1 MFTTTGYRY
10 RTTGPHFTEATSLSR
25 YYDSGEGP
33 APEVVA
39 SELDQRKRTDYELI
53 RAYFRKHKF
62 TDFDVGPYYD
72 RKHDQLTPLFYKNDR
87 AMRESGFDPS
97 SRFGPFG
104 AAVLDYNPVCLNS
117 LLYRMEM
124 ETAEI
129 LETVGR
135 TSEAPLWRKRAADRA
150 DAVNRLMW
158 DEKAGMYFDYDFVHR
173 RRRLYPF
180 LTTFYPLWV
189 GIASKEQA
197 ARVMSHLAKFERPG
211 GLRTS
216 TYRSG
221 DQWDSPF
228 GWAPLQYIAVEG
240 MRRYGYRAEADRI
253 SKRFLKMVEGVFRQ
267 RGTIVEK
274 YDVCSRRA
282 DIGGEMRFGYHTNE
296 PGFGWTNAVYTALYD
311 QVHR

>member
-1 MFTTTGYRY
+1 MTAIATRRPVDVAISGYIQK
-10 RTTGPHFTEATSLSR
+10 TWDT
-25 YYDSGEGP
+25 
-33 APEVVA
+33 
-39 SELDQRKRTDYELI
+39 
-53 RAYFRKHKF
+53 
-62 TDFDVGPYYD
+62 
-72 RKHDQLTPLFYKNDR
+72 LTRSHADL
-87 AMRESGFDPS
+87 
-97 SRFGPFG
+97 
-104 AAVLDYNPVCLNS
+104 AAVAADPKSHPDKDGKWRIFVPENEDLSALTDKLGRQMKPADFAKIAL
-117 LLYRMEM
+117 LRLPRKPLYRMEM

-158 DEKAGMYFDYDFVHR
+158 DEKAGMHFDYDFVHR
-173 RRRLYPF
+173 RRRQYPF

-197 ARVMSHLAKFERPG
+197 QRVMSHLAKFERPG

-221 DQWDSPF
+221 DQWDSPL

-240 MRRYGYRAEADRI
+240 TRRYGYRAEADRI